1 MFPNSW
7 GSPMWISTAG
17 HALDRS
23 LKGVGVDRHIRI
35 HDLRHTCAS
44 LMIQNGVPPKAVQD
58 ILGHSTYVVTMNTYV
73 HTNPEMLRTAVDILG
88 KAIGSTGYGVLVGE
102 TLSFI

>member
-1 MFPNSW
+1 MKLANQWFLRVSVVSCKHPLIKT
-7 GSPMWISTAG
+7 GI
-17 HALDRS
+17 
-23 LKGVGVDRHIRI
+23 DRHIRV

-44 LMIQNGVPPKAVQD
+44 LMIQNGVSPKAVQD

-88 KAIGSTGYGVLVGE
+88 KTIGSTGYGVLVGE